1 MLTLWD
7 LIEPIAKRLRPK
19 IAPPSA
25 PPPVSASAETSSER
39 TERPVLSCPRRLRS
53 ASIAAGARSRPV
65 PKPDTMLARYD
76 RMVEVMEPLFVNSVR
91 SAYPDDQ
98 AQRLGHLFVEELNA
112 EIPSMIEDAAAAYAH
127 ALSEEDLVAMREFY
141 RSPAGQHMVQS
152 LPAVSAALQ
161 SAGAAAG
168 QAAGQRAAQR
178 LHDEL
183 QPNSGRRT

>member
-1 MLTLWD
+1 MTRFL
-7 LIEPIAKRLRPK
+7 A
-19 IAPPSA
+19 
-25 PPPVSASAETSSER
+25 
-39 TERPVLSCPRRLRS
+39 VLGIL
-53 ASIAAGARSRPV
+53 
-65 PKPDTMLARYD
+65 MLALAGTARAD
-76 RMVEVMEPLFVNSVR
+76 DASRLAVAREVVQLSGAEQQVRRMVDIMEPLFVSSVR
-91 SAYPDDQ
+91 SAYPEDQ
-98 AQRLGHLFVEELNA
+98 AQRLGQLFVEELNA